1 MKRSLAVVAIL
12 ATLISMSIPFVA
24 GATASKRVSIQMSIK
39 DLTKPGAFR
48 AYDELLL
55 TVNVHVGGQSAKGGF
70 VGLTS
75 SDPKE
80 SRLCGIFEPAGKF
93 NYCDIDFPN
102 QGHFTITAGYD
113 PSRTIPHHYIA
124 RRSLAVTIAK

>member
-1 MKRSLAVVAIL
+1 MKRFLAVVAIL
-12 ATLISMSIPFVA
+12 AALISMSIPLVA
-24 GATASKRVSIQMSIK
+24 GATASKKVSIQMSIK

-55 TVNVHVGGQSAKGGF
+55 TVNVHVGGQSAKSGF

-80 SRLCGIFEPAGKF
+80 RRLCGIFEPAGKF
-93 NYCDIDFPN
+93 NYCDIDFSN
-102 QGHFTITAGYD
+102 RGRFTITVGYD
-113 PSRTIPHHYIA
+113 PAMTIPHHYIA
-124 RRSLAVTIAK
+124 KRSLVVRIGK